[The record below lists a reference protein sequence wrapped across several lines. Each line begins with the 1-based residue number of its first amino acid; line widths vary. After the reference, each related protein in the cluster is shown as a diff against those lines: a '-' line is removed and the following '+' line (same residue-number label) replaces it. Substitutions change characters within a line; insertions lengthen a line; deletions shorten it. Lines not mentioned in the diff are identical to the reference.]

1 MIYGTKPDPEELKFY
16 ALYQKRSL
24 DLMERWLSE
33 HTYLCGNEISI
44 ADLSAACELIQ
55 GKFIEIDLKPWPLV
69 SEWLEKI
76 ISGIPE
82 VSEVTKPM
90 LKLAEMSLK
99 KRKGEQ
105 TAKL

>member
-1 MIYGTKPDPEELKFY
+1 
-16 ALYQKRSL
+16 
-24 DLMERWLSE
+24 MERWLSE

-55 GKFIEIDLKPWPLV
+55 GKFIEIDLKLWPLV
-69 SEWLEKI
+69 SVWLEKI

-105 TAKL
+105 AAKL